1 MCGWGG
7 TSKFGQLAGVTQVP
21 LTEDWSGSQPWLHR
35 RVTWELLSPDG
46 WAAKSGSGAGE
57 PSIMV
62 KAPQVAL
69 QQAELRLRVPLGAMP
84 GNGGATGALM
94 WLFNGEAMN
103 GCSRRQSH

>member
-1 MCGWGG
+1 
-7 TSKFGQLAGVTQVP
+7 
-21 LTEDWSGSQPWLHR
+21 
-35 RVTWELLSPDG
+35 
-46 WAAKSGSGAGE
+46 
-57 PSIMV
+57 MV